1 MRGSLI
7 SQLTNGALRCQRSFE
22 KTIVKNHTALLL
34 LPLIAASKLFC
45 IVSRASATSAA
56 RAISELIWALN
67 NSLILLVEYAI
78 DYCFKRTSDYGCNT
92 NPPYKVHGEHRCI
105 NFRKGADIRFFA
117 ELCPSFSGA
126 EGRFC
131 DRGGL
136 KIYAMA
142 IWARWHPSELRTAHF
157 SREFRVH
164 APQEKFL
171 RLKFSEISSVFWT
184 LKFNKCLY
192 SILNM

>member
-1 MRGSLI
+1 M
-7 SQLTNGALRCQRSFE
+7 
-22 KTIVKNHTALLL
+22 KNHTALLR
-34 LPLIAASKLFC
+34 LPFKATGKLC
-45 IVSRASATSAA
+45 YIVSRASATSAA

-78 DYCFKRTSDYGCNT
+78 DYCFKCTSDYGCNT
-92 NPPYKVHGEHRCI
+92 NPPYKVRAEHRCI
-105 NFRKGADIRFFA
+105 NFRKGADTRFFSG
-117 ELCPSFSGA
+117 LWPSLSGA

-136 KIYAMA
+136 KIYAVTL
-142 IWARWHPSELRTAHF
+142 WARWHLSELRTAHF
-157 SREFRVH
+157 SRESRVH